1 VYLRKKVSTG
11 LTAGSIEVRIF
22 QIDRTKRVNRGVQ
35 TSPVPDKEN
44 MDFSTIR
51 SSEGKVSQRT
61 CLIIHCDILEFQ
73 DNVTIQIRVEG
84 GCLLNPVFNFYPA
97 EERGRKRRHRRE
109 REDGQGKRQRV

>member
-1 VYLRKKVSTG
+1 VSTG
-11 LTAGSIEVRIF
+11 LTAGSIEAKIF

-44 MDFSTIR
+44 TGFSTFR
-51 SSEGKVSQRT
+51 SSEGKVSQCT

-73 DNVTIQIRVEG
+73 NNVAIQIHVEG
-84 GCLLNPVFNFYPA
+84 GCFLNPVFNFHPA
-97 EERGRKRRHRRE
+97 EERGRKRRRRRE